1 MTSKDMSALL
11 EIILVVG
18 LMISTLGLKKMQQK
32 LDRGNRGP
40 RTVTVIESVSMTV
53 IMIMMS
59 MILTVNMITTGS
71 VIGTVIMIMTVTVI
85 VVTTVIMM

>member
-32 LDRGNRGP
+32 LDKRNLGP
-40 RTVTVIESVSMTV
+40 RTVTVIESMSMTV

-85 VVTTVIMM
+85 VVATVIMM